1 MLVDYERHQ
10 ALVEMTAL
18 FDDAVFFDAGFT
30 ASYLETLVMT
40 ETGIEVL
47 SRVPRTLTVVG

>member
-30 ASYLETLVMT
+30 ASYMETLVMT